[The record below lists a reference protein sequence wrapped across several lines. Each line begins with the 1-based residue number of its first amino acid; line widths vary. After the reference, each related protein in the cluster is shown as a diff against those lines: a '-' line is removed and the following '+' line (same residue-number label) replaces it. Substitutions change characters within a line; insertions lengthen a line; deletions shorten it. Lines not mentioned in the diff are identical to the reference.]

1 MSLNNATVLVV
12 GAGIM
17 GAGIAQVAAQA
28 GHSVMLF
35 DMREGAAVEAKDKL
49 AASLNA
55 LVAKGKLQADAVAQT
70 LSRISAIQTLQE
82 AASAGLVVEAIV
94 EKLEAKRGLFR
105 DLEQIVSADCILATN
120 T

>member
-1 MSLNNATVLVV
+1 MNVIDLNNAQVLVV

-35 DMREGAAVEAKDKL
+35 DMREGAAAEAKVKL

-55 LVAKGKLQADAVAQT
+55 LVAKGKLNADAVAQT
-70 LSRISAIQTLQE
+70 LSRIAAIDKNCRLIKGQVFLWKDGQE
-82 AASAGLVVEAIV
+82 WI
-94 EKLEAKRGLFR
+94 
-105 DLEQIVSADCILATN
+105 DLWDLNGEITK
-120 T
+120 